1 MAYGGRTTFI
11 GAGRDFLQCD
21 LIGMKFWSKHK
32 AQARPAAAMTVL
44 AAVLALG
51 ACWGTAHANEA
62 PNPIT
67 VGEPPV
73 ADWASRYG
81 RAHPLAGRLWQPA
94 ARRFVEPAALI
105 AALAK
110 AEFVLLGEK
119 HDNADHHRLQ
129 AWITREVLAR
139 GRRLAVAFEMFTA
152 DHAPMIAKHLAKAP
166 RDGAGLGPATGWSKR
181 GWPRWRHYRP
191 IAQAALD
198 RGLPIIAANLSRATV
213 MTIFAKGYG
222 GLAPEMVSR
231 LGLGRP
237 EAPTMRAAMTDEIFQ
252 SHCGYLPR
260 DRTGPMVAVQRARD
274 AHLARSVAEALGTA
288 KRLDGVIL
296 VTGTGHARRDR
307 GVPMHL
313 AHMAPGRTVVTLG
326 LIEVSLGQN
335 DPTAYGERFGAKAL
349 PFDFAWFTARH
360 DNADP
365 CQKFKEQLEG
375 IEKKR

>member
-1 MAYGGRTTFI
+1 
-11 GAGRDFLQCD
+11 
-21 LIGMKFWSKHK
+21 MKIWGKHK
-32 AQARPAAAMTVL
+32 AHILPAAAMTVL
-44 AAVLALG
+44 VAILALG
-51 ACWGTAHANEA
+51 ACRATAHAKEA

-73 ADWASRYG
+73 ADWASRFG

-94 ARRFVEPAALI
+94 ARQFVEPAALI

-119 HDNADHHRLQ
+119 HDNADHHRIQ
-129 AWITREVLAR
+129 AWITRALLAQ
-139 GRRLAVAFEMFTA
+139 GRKLAVAFEMFTA

-198 RGLPIIAANLSRATV
+198 TGLPIIAADLSRATV
-213 MTIFAKGYG
+213 MTIFSKGYG
-222 GLAPEMVSR
+222 GLAPDVVSR

-237 EAPTMRAAMTDEIFQ
+237 LPPAMRAAMTDDIFQ

-260 DRTGPMVAVQRARD
+260 DRTGSMVAVQRARD
-274 AHLARSVAEALGTA
+274 AHLARWVAKALGA
-288 KRLDGVIL
+288 AERLDGVIL

-313 AHMAPGRTVVTLG
+313 AHMAPGRSVVTLG
-326 LIEVSLGQN
+326 LVEAGQGHN
-335 DPTAYGERFGAKAL
+335 DPAAYGERFGAKAP
-349 PFDFAWFTARH
+349 PFDFVWFTARH

-365 CQKFKEQLEG
+365 CQKFKKQLED